1 MRRGTSRRVKHEKQT
16 SASKKK
22 FEANKSLGPIVDST
36 SRLKFYTI
44 SDKSLYVK
52 LTIQIKSEF
61 CRSEQDFLS
70 FFSGSIYDSN
80 F

>member
-1 MRRGTSRRVKHEKQT
+1 MCIEVCILNSNVREGDEGELCGSSRRVKFEKQT

-52 LTIQIKSEF
+52 LKIQIK
-61 CRSEQDFLS
+61 
-70 FFSGSIYDSN
+70 
-80 F
+80 